1 MRNDDFVS
9 LTTDFGF
16 KRFMKNKNNV
26 IDFLNS
32 ILPVQVTSIKNTR
45 EPTSAPASRTNSE
58 VKVAKKLSLDD
69 ITSTEQEESGDLPGD
84 KSIRYDY
91 VCETSTGTQIN
102 VEMQKAA
109 QPYYFHRAVF
119 YSSRLISRQGY
130 AGKNNSTVFL
140 F

>member
-1 MRNDDFVS
+1 MKNNDFVS

-16 KRFMKNKNNV
+16 KRFMKNKDNV

-32 ILPVQVTSIKNTR
+32 ILPVQVTSIESTR
-45 EPTSAPASRTNSE
+45 EPSPLN
-58 VKVAKKLSLDD
+58 KLSLDD
-69 ITSTEQEESGDLPGD
+69 MASTEQEESAALPGD

-102 VEMQKAA
+102 VEMQKAIE
-109 QPYYFHRAVF
+109 PYDYHRSVF

-130 AGKNNSTVFL
+130 AGRNNSTF
-140 F
+140 FNSNA